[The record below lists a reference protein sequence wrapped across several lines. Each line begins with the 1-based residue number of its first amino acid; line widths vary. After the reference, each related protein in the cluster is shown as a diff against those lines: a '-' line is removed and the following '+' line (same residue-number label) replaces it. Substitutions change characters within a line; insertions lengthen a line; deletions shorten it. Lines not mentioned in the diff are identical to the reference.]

1 MNKAEKSV
9 FRFRGY
15 IWNIGYSASLGSYEK
30 RKLGIFNFMNF
41 LGLVIGIILPVAGL
55 LNNHHFPALVWIAAS
70 SPALISLLVLYT
82 NSRQQYELARIFY
95 FTLYPVM

>member
-1 MNKAEKSV
+1 MNTAVKTV

-41 LGLVIGIILPVAGL
+41 LGLVTGVILPVAGL
-55 LNNHHFPALVWIAAS
+55 FNNEHLPALVWIAAC
-70 SPALISLLVLYT
+70 SPALISLIVLYT
-82 NSRQQYELARIFY
+82 NSRQQY
-95 FTLYPVM
+95 